1 MPLVSVITPAYNSA
15 RYIADAIRSVQ
26 AQTLDDWEMVIVD
39 DASSDDTSGIVT
51 GFIAADPRIRL
62 IRLAHNSGAGVA
74 RQTALDAAQGRY
86 VAFLDADDIWK
97 SQKLSRQVDH
107 MEAHRQPFTF
117 SFYEQM
123 DEGGNPIGKVIT
135 APSPLSYRQLF
146 FCNFVGNLTG
156 IYDTQYF
163 GKIPFSTIRKRQDW
177 MIWLTIMKRL
187 KTASPVPESLAC
199 YRVRSNSISSSKV
212 GMVRYNFAVYRQ
224 FHKMNLVAACCC
236 MAVFLFVQL
245 LVKPQFIRRSQ
256 Q

>member
-39 DASSDDTSGIVT
+39 DASTDETSAIVES
-51 GFIAADPRIRL
+51 FSSDPRIRL
-62 IRLAHNSGAGVA
+62 IQLNTNSGAGIA
-74 RQTALDAAQGRY
+74 RQTALDAAAGRY
-86 VAFLDADDIWK
+86 IAFLDADDTWK
-97 SQKLSRQVDH
+97 PEKLTRQVDH

-177 MIWLTIMKRL
+177 MIWLTVLKRIRS
-187 KTASPVPESLAC
+187 ASPVPESLAC
-199 YRVRSNSISSSKV
+199 YRVRSNSISSSKM
-212 GMVRYNFAVYRQ
+212 GMLRYNFAVYRQ
-224 FHKMNLVAACCC
+224 FHGLNVVVASFC
-236 MAVFLFVQL
+236 MAIFLFVQL
-245 LVKPQFIRRSQ
+245 MVKPRFIRRSQ
-256 Q
+256 